1 MDYVNIQA
9 KEGITEDE
17 IENLRMLYQTPIGT
31 IPMERDK
38 GIDTSSLSMPT
49 EASKSLLSVEII
61 KKTRQYSNL
70 EVSELEITSDDNGK
84 LTAKVV
90 VTHGE

>member
-9 KEGITEDE
+9 TEGITEDE
-17 IENLRMLYQTPIGT
+17 IENLRILYQTPIGT

-49 EASKSLLSVEII
+49 EASISLLSVEIF

-90 VTHGE
+90 VTRGE

>member
-9 KEGITEDE
+9 TEGITEDE
-17 IENLRMLYQTPIGT
+17 IENLRILYQTPIGT

-49 EASKSLLSVEII
+49 EASISLLSVEII

-90 VTHGE
+90 VTRGE